1 MKKLFWVLVL
11 LGIVNAVSD
20 DALNQGKIKAIKD
33 EIALLDK
40 SLDGESNPWIRKYN
54 NSAKY
59 TSIINQIKA
68 LEWQIKR
75 TKPTASNS
83 EELQILNNRLETLQ
97 RQKSFFADEK
107 NPYKELTEIKDI
119 ENIPTIANPIAIIG
133 AKDFIKQIKSQ
144 ERTLQNN
151 LTSLNETLRTLQEK
165 KALLNALLNFEDKD
179 SQAEILEEIQKIQ
192 NIRIELEGAQSIL
205 ETSIEVYSRKSND
218 IISKLEDQ
226 IQKQTIKTIYVL
238 IICITIFFI
247 ALAIKFALR
256 KYLDQER
263 LYIAN
268 KIVNFANIII
278 IAIVLLLSYLNN
290 ITYLVTFLGFVSA
303 GLAFAMRDLFM
314 SFLGW
319 FVIII
324 GGGLHVGDRIRVHR
338 DNTTYVGDIL
348 DISMTRITLLEDVT
362 LNTYMETRRAGR
374 IIFIPNNL
382 IFTTIISNYTH
393 GGMTTVW
400 DGIDF
405 TITFDSNHK
414 RATEIVQEVAR
425 KHSKP
430 HIESGKK
437 RLLQLKERYSIK
449 RISLE
454 PRVFNMI
461 EPNGVRIS
469 LWYQSNAFTI
479 LNLRSTISL
488 EIIEQIGKEPDIK
501 LAYPT
506 TKIVNTGSDGVWERF
521 THEPHPKECNEGKNE
536 VKSVF

>member
-1 MKKLFWVLVL
+1 MKKLFWILVL
-11 LGIVNAVSD
+11 LGILNAEATDSPTQD
-20 DALNQGKIKAIKD
+20 KIKAIKD
-33 EIALLDK
+33 EILLLDK
-40 SLDGESNPWIRKYN
+40 KLDGEHNPWIGKYN

-59 TSIINQIKA
+59 TSIINQIKSI
-68 LEWQIKR
+68 EWQIKR
-75 TKPTASNS
+75 TKPTASNA
-83 EELQILNNRLETLQ
+83 EQLQVLNNRLETLQ
-97 RQKSFFADEK
+97 RQKSVFTDEK
-107 NPYKELTEIKDI
+107 NPYRELVEIKDI
-119 ENIPTIANPIAIIG
+119 EKAPTITNPIAILG
-133 AKDFIKQIKSQ
+133 AKDFIKQIRSQ
-144 ERTLQNN
+144 EKTLQNN
-151 LTSLNETLRTLQEK
+151 LDNLKGTIRSLQEK
-165 KALLNALLNFEDKD
+165 KTLLNTLLNLEEK
-179 SQAEILEEIQKIQ
+179 SQSSKILEEIQKLQ
-192 NIRIELEGAQSIL
+192 NIKIELEGAQSIL

-218 IISKLEDQ
+218 IIFRLDEQ
-226 IQKQTIKTIYVL
+226 IQKQIIKTIYVL
-238 IICITIFFI
+238 IICIAIFFI
-247 ALAIKFALR
+247 ALTIKFALK

-278 IAIVLLLSYLNN
+278 IAIILLLSYLNN

-362 LNTYMETRRAGR
+362 LNTYMDTRRAGR
-374 IIFIPNNL
+374 IIFVPNNL
-382 IFTTIISNYTH
+382 VFTTIISNYTH

-405 TITFDSNHK
+405 TVTFDSNFK
-414 RATEIVQEVAR
+414 KAVEIATEVAR

-430 HIESGKK
+430 HIETGKK
-437 RLLQLKERYSIK
+437 RMMQLKERYSIK

-461 EPNGVRIS
+461 EPNGMKIS
-469 LWYQSNAFTI
+469 IWYQSNAITT
-479 LNLRSTISL
+479 LNLRSSISG
-488 EIIEQIGKEPDIK
+488 EIIELLAKEQDIK
-501 LAYPT
+501 IAYPT
-506 TKIVNTGSDGVWERF
+506 TKIINTGSDGVWERF
-521 THEPHPKECNEGKNE
+521 THEPHPQKSNEGKNE
-536 VKSVF
+536 TKSVF

>member
-1 MKKLFWVLVL
+1 MKKLFWVLAL

-33 EIALLDK
+33 EITLLDK
-40 SLDGESNPWIRKYN
+40 KLDGELNPWIRKYN

-75 TKPTASNS
+75 TKPTANNS

-107 NPYKELTEIKDI
+107 NPYRELTEIKDI
-119 ENIPTIANPIAIIG
+119 ENIPTITNPIAIIG

-144 ERTLQNN
+144 EKTLQNN
-151 LTSLNETLRTLQEK
+151 LVSLNDTIRTLQEK
-165 KALLNALLNFEDKD
+165 KALLNALFNLEDKD

-521 THEPHPKECNEGKNE
+521 THEPHPQECNEGKNE

>member
-1 MKKLFWVLVL
+1 MKKLFGILAF
-11 LGIVNAVSD
+11 LGVVNAVAVDSLMQD
-20 DALNQGKIKAIKD
+20 RIKAIQD
-33 EIALLDK
+33 EILLLDK
-40 SLDGESNPWIRKYN
+40 KLDGEQNPWIRKYN

-59 TSIINQIKA
+59 TSILNQIKS

-75 TKPTASNS
+75 TKPTASNA
-83 EELQILNNRLETLQ
+83 EQLQVLNNRLETLQ
-97 RQKSFFADEK
+97 RQKGFFSDEK
-107 NPYKELTEIKDI
+107 NPYRELVEIKDI
-119 ENIPTIANPIAIIG
+119 EKIPTITNPVAIIG
-133 AKDFIKQIKSQ
+133 AKDFIKQIRSQ
-144 ERTLQNN
+144 EKTLQNN
-151 LTSLNETLRTLQEK
+151 LDGLKDTIRALQEK
-165 KALLNALLNFEDKD
+165 KALLDTLLNLEDKTQ
-179 SQAEILEEIQKIQ
+179 SSEILEEIQRLQ
-192 NIRIELEGAQSIL
+192 NIKIELEGAQSIL

-218 IISKLEDQ
+218 IVSKLEDQ

-238 IICITIFFI
+238 IICMTIFFI
-247 ALAIKFALR
+247 ALAIKFALK

-278 IAIVLLLSYLNN
+278 ITIVLLLSYLNN

-414 RATEIVQEVAR
+414 RATEIVLEVAR
-425 KHSKP
+425 RHSKP

-461 EPNGVRIS
+461 EPNGVKIS

-521 THEPHPKECNEGKNE
+521 THEPHPKECNEEKNE
-536 VKSVF
+536 TKSVF

>member
-1 MKKLFWVLVL
+1 MRKLFGILVF
-11 LGIVNAVSD
+11 LGIVNAVAVDSLTQD
-20 DALNQGKIKAIKD
+20 RIKAIQD
-33 EIALLDK
+33 EISLLDK
-40 SLDGESNPWIRKYN
+40 KLDGEQNPWIRKYN

-59 TSIINQIKA
+59 ASILNQIKS

-75 TKPTASNS
+75 TKPTSSNT
-83 EELQILNNRLETLQ
+83 EQLQVLNNRLETLQ
-97 RQKSFFADEK
+97 RQKSFFTDEK

-119 ENIPTIANPIAIIG
+119 EKIPTITNPIAIIG
-133 AKDFIKQIKSQ
+133 AKDFIKQIRSQ
-144 ERTLQNN
+144 EKTLQNN
-151 LTSLNETLRTLQEK
+151 LDSLKDTIRALQEK
-165 KALLNALLNFEDKD
+165 KALLDALLNLEDK
-179 SQAEILEEIQKIQ
+179 SQNSETLEEIQRLQ
-192 NIRIELEGAQSIL
+192 NIKIELEGAQSIL

-218 IISKLEDQ
+218 IISKLEEQ

-247 ALAIKFALR
+247 ALAIKFALK

-521 THEPHPKECNEGKNE
+521 THEPHPKECDEGKNE
-536 VKSVF
+536 TKSVF